1 MAQHMN
7 VNREWQLGGLAGAL
21 DHAANTH
28 APERLAPF
36 VDEHISRLSNAGA
49 CENFAW
55 PSLRTPSPKN
65 GRSGGMR
72 RGLAKYF

>member
-1 MAQHMN
+1 MN

-36 VDEHISRLSNAGA
+36 VDEHISRLGA
-49 CENFAW
+49 
-55 PSLRTPSPKN
+55 
-65 GRSGGMR
+65 
-72 RGLAKYF
+72 LALQALDASKLVPF

>member
-1 MAQHMN
+1 VLQSACVHTLVRQGVAGGMAQHMN

-36 VDEHISRLSNAGA
+36 VDEHISRLGA
-49 CENFAW
+49 
-55 PSLRTPSPKN
+55 
-65 GRSGGMR
+65 
-72 RGLAKYF
+72 LALQALEASKLVPF